1 MPFTSPEMNV
11 RSVCKDMCGDL
22 LAIYKKGNGIIRIY
36 VDEARSEEHYLSDGS
51 TKFAALSTSTAYVYA
66 GDSGKKVYVLPWEII
81 EPVQLG
87 KYGVLKDIRDLA
99 AAPDGLYILAGKSI
113 YRMEAGGGE
122 ADEIKVSTLISPR
135 NLFYEAP
142 EKRLVITGKGPN
154 KVELL
159 YLDDLENPVKLEVDY
174 SGLAGFGFEIGP
186 TSDLVGAAP
195 DPDGGLLLA
204 IRPNYVVKADYPA
217 EGSGGSLVAKT
228 FFEVADEIVDIN
240 EGPRPNEITVL
251 AGDGFEGVYGL
262 YIDIYKIE
270 EEPRADAELGKT
282 AYVKT
287 VPSALDSKEDDT
299 VWHKVTV
306 DADYYPP
313 EANVTVYYFASNSTD
328 AAKLPDY
335 KPGEEEPSADAIS
348 EKRLWLGGHKNPPS
362 FLCRDAE
369 GRYLYLCLRMEWNAE
384 KTPMVRSLTVEF
396 PRNTYLQYLPVLYQK
411 DKGGKKFLEGYLSI
425 FEDVIGRRE
434 EDIYRSDL
442 LAVPS
447 AVDEPYL
454 RWLAGWLGIVVES
467 EWTHEEVFAFV
478 EVAPEYYRRRGTKY
492 GLYTVLRIFIKLRP
506 DDLAGEVENFE
517 QYTYGYRYRA
527 VPKIVEAF
535 EVENVAAGEEE
546 GEAARAPYVRL
557 FAPNEFCFT
566 VMLPGYLGFNLD
578 ARSKIARVLYKEKPA
593 HTRVCIAYLWPAYVL
608 DAHTYLGVNTILVEP
623 HHVLGDWWMPID
635 SVLAASHV
643 AAGSELGSVPQATT

>member
-22 LAIYKKGNGIIRIY
+22 LAIYKKGSGIIRIY

-51 TKFAALSTSTAYVYA
+51 TKFAALSTSTAYIYA

-99 AAPDGLYILAGKSI
+99 AAPDALFILAGSSV
-113 YRMEAGGGE
+113 YRMDRGGGS
-122 ADEIKVSTLISPR
+122 AVHINDSVFLSP
-135 NLFYEAP
+135 
-142 EKRLVITGKGPN
+142 KK
-154 KVELL
+154 LL
-159 YLDDLENPVKLEVDY
+159 YEELENRLIITVDNPKRVEFLNPDTGESSGEIQIDYTALGDYGVEVTA
-174 SGLAGFGFEIGP
+174 S
-186 TSDLVGAAP
+186 SVLVGAAP

-204 IRPNYVVKADYPA
+204 IRPNYVVKANYPA

-228 FFEVADEIVDIN
+228 FFEVDDDVVDITA
-240 EGPRPNEITVL
+240 GPRPDEVTVVT
-251 AGDGFEGVYGL
+251 GPGFEQGSEEYGR

-270 EEPRADAELGKT
+270 EEPRAYAELGKT
-282 AYVKT
+282 AYVET

-328 AAKLPDY
+328 SADLPDY

-362 FLCRDAE
+362 FLCREAE
-369 GRYLYLCLRMEWNAE
+369 GRYLYLCLRMEWNVE
-384 KTPMVRSLTVEF
+384 KAPRVRSLTVEF

-411 DKGGKKFLEGYLSI
+411 DKGGKQFLEGYLSI

-492 GLYTVLRIFIKLRP
+492 GLYKVLRIFIKLRS

-546 GEAARAPYVRL
+546 GEAARAPYARL

-566 VMLPGYLGFNLD
+566 VLLPGYLGFNLD

-623 HHVLGDWWMPID
+623 RHVLGDWWMPID

-643 AAGSELGSVPQATT
+643 AAGSESGNVP